1 MPEVSVESIATAGA
15 LLAFLLAAAAG
26 VTSRRGIQ
34 LIVIG
39 VVFSWLPFVS
49 EVASRWIAGQRG
61 GYERNNV
68 RRVRGTDRGPKVD
81 WGCVGRASRDNCG
94 ERRTTRHSSG
104 RCELQMSLRSRS
116 SRSLGA
122 NPSKRV

>member
-15 LLAFLLAAAAG
+15 LLALLLAAASG

-39 VVFSWLPFVS
+39 VMFSWLPFAS

-61 GYERNNV
+61 GYERNNI
-68 RRVRGTDRGPKVD
+68 RRVRGTDHGPKVD
-81 WGCVGRASRDNCG
+81 RGCVGRTRGTTVASG
-94 ERRTTRHSSG
+94 G
-104 RCELQMSLRSRS
+104 SR
-116 SRSLGA
+116 GTPA
-122 NPSKRV
+122 NDASCR

>member
-1 MPEVSVESIATAGA
+1 MSAVSVESIATAGA
-15 LLAFLLAAAAG
+15 LLALLLAAAAG

-39 VVFSWLPFVS
+39 VVFSWLPFAS

-68 RRVRGTDRGPKVD
+68 RRIRGTDRGQKMD
-81 WGCVGRASRDNCG
+81 W
-94 ERRTTRHSSG
+94 
-104 RCELQMSLRSRS
+104 
-116 SRSLGA
+116 
-122 NPSKRV
+122 

>member
-15 LLAFLLAAAAG
+15 LLALLLAAAAG
-26 VTSRRGIQ
+26 VTSRRGIR

-49 EVASRWIAGQRG
+49 KDVSRWIAGQRG
-61 GYERNNV
+61 GYERNEV
-68 RRVRGTDRGPKVD
+68 RRIRGTDRGPKVD
-81 WGCVGRASRDNCG
+81 RRCVGRASG
-94 ERRTTRHSSG
+94 TTVASG
-104 RCELQMSLRSRS
+104 GPRGTPPRRCELQMSLRSHW

>member
-15 LLAFLLAAAAG
+15 LLALLLAAAAG

-39 VVFSWLPFVS
+39 VMFSWLPFAS
-49 EVASRWIAGQRG
+49 EVASRWIASQRR

-68 RRVRGTDRGPKVD
+68 RRVSRTDRGQKVD
-81 WGCVGRASRDNCG
+81 WGCVGRASG
-94 ERRTTRHSSG
+94 TTVA
-104 RCELQMSLRSRS
+104 SRGPRGTPPNDAS
-116 SRSLGA
+116 CR
-122 NPSKRV
+122 

>member
-15 LLAFLLAAAAG
+15 LLALLLAAAAG

-39 VVFSWLPFVS
+39 VAFSWLPFAR

-68 RRVRGTDRGPKVD
+68 PQVRADRGPEMD
-81 WGCVGRASRDNCG
+81 RGCVGRTSRPTVASGGSRGATPDDA
-94 ERRTTRHSSG
+94 
-104 RCELQMSLRSRS
+104 RCR
-116 SRSLGA
+116 
-122 NPSKRV
+122 

>member
-15 LLAFLLAAAAG
+15 LLALLLAAAAG
-26 VTSRRGIQ
+26 VTSRRGVQ

-39 VVFSWLPFVS
+39 VVFSWLPFAS

-68 RRVRGTDRGPKVD
+68 RRVRGTDQGQKVD
-81 WGCVGRASRDNCG
+81 WGCVGRASG
-94 ERRTTRHSSG
+94 TTVASG
-104 RCELQMSLRSRS
+104 GPR
-116 SRSLGA
+116 GT
-122 NPSKRV
+122 PSDDASCR

>member
-1 MPEVSVESIATAGA
+1 MPEVSVESIATVGA
-15 LLAFLLAAAAG
+15 LLAFLFAAAAG

-39 VVFSWLPFVS
+39 VAFSWLPFAS

-68 RRVRGTDRGPKVD
+68 RRVRGTDRGQKVD
-81 WGCVGRASRDNCG
+81 WGCVGRASG
-94 ERRTTRHSSG
+94 KTVASG
-104 RCELQMSLRSRS
+104 GPRGTPPDDASCR
-116 SRSLGA
+116 
-122 NPSKRV
+122 

>member
-1 MPEVSVESIATAGA
+1 MPEVSVESIATVGA
-15 LLAFLLAAAAG
+15 LLAFLFAAAAG

-39 VVFSWLPFVS
+39 VAFSWLPFAS

-68 RRVRGTDRGPKVD
+68 RRVRGTDHGQKVD
-81 WGCVGRASRDNCG
+81 WGCFGGARGTTVASRGPRGTPPNDASC
-94 ERRTTRHSSG
+94 R
-104 RCELQMSLRSRS
+104 
-116 SRSLGA
+116 
-122 NPSKRV
+122 

>member
-15 LLAFLLAAAAG
+15 ILALLLAAAAG

-34 LIVIG
+34 LIFIG
-39 VVFSWLPFVS
+39 VVFSWLPFAN

-68 RRVRGTDRGPKVD
+68 PQVRADRGPEMD
-81 WGCVGRASRDNCG
+81 WGCISRPSRASV
-94 ERRTTRHSSG
+94 ESG
-104 RCELQMSLRSRS
+104 GPRSALANDARCR
-116 SRSLGA
+116 
-122 NPSKRV
+122 